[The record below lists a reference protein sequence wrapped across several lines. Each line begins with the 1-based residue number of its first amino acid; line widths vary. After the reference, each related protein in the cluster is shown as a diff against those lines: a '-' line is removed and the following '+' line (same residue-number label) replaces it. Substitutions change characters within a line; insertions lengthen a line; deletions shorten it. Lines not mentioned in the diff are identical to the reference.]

1 MSIII
6 ITPILEME
14 KLQLKKFNI
23 LAKVIAS
30 KWKICHS
37 VLAGVIPKLV

>member
-14 KLQLKKFNI
+14 KLQLKKFNN
-23 LAKVIAS
+23 LTQVIAS
-30 KWKICHS
+30 K
-37 VLAGVIPKLV
+37 